1 MGLAFSTD
9 FLSVAEE
16 VLAKKINLHY
26 QFYSPMYN
34 YYKVLMGE
42 KHEYVLQCYEG
53 KPSFL
58 LSFLHPSFSSSL
70 PSFFLHLS
78 LVCPTPPFSLS
89 SLIGMDSKKAY
100 SVRKMLPGRKASTNA
115 SFSKLYSLQSKYEY
129 Y

>member
-34 YYKVLMGE
+34 CYKVLMGE

-78 LVCPTPPFSLS
+78 LVSPTPPFSLS
-89 SLIGMDSKKAY
+89 SLLEWIL
-100 SVRKMLPGRKASTNA
+100 RKLI
-115 SFSKLYSLQSKYEY
+115 Q
-129 Y
+129 